1 MRIVWLALMCLLAAN
16 AVAKNQEDEIKGF
29 VVDQTISRIGHEFY
43 QHFTDRLRDT
53 SPMDFNL
60 VVVERPSARW
70 GSLIWVEFERRM
82 LYRSFLQPNTS
93 QLQETA
99 YQAADF
105 VQEGIARQKLEQLF
119 DDTFDMDKDEI

>member
-1 MRIVWLALMCLLAAN
+1 MRILWLVLMYLLAAN

>member
-105 VQEGIARQKLEQLF
+105 VQEGIARQKLELLF

>member
-1 MRIVWLALMCLLAAN
+1 MRIVWLVLMCLLAAN
-16 AVAKNQEDEIKGF
+16 AIAKNQEDEIKGF

>member
-1 MRIVWLALMCLLAAN
+1 MQVLRLVLLFLLASSAQ
-16 AVAKNQEDEIKGF
+16 AKNQEDEIKGF

-43 QHFTDRLRDT
+43 QHLSDRLRDT

-60 VVVERPSARW
+60 VVIERPSARW
-70 GSLIWVEFERRM
+70 GSLVWVEFERRT

-105 VQEGIARQKLEQLF
+105 VREGIARQKLEQVF

>member
-105 VQEGIARQKLEQLF
+105 VREGIARQKLEQLF

>member
-1 MRIVWLALMCLLAAN
+1 MRIVWLVLTCLLAAN

>member
-1 MRIVWLALMCLLAAN
+1 MCLLAAN

-105 VQEGIARQKLEQLF
+105 VQEGIARQKLELLF

>member
-1 MRIVWLALMCLLAAN
+1 MRIVWLVLMCLLAAN

>member
-105 VQEGIARQKLEQLF
+105 VQEDIARQKLELLF